1 MIRRV
6 RIGCCALALGLACA
20 VPATAQSLTQRG
32 FVDVGLALFP
42 QAAPGDR
49 TQATLD
55 VLVREELFAR
65 PRRWLQVAGGVE
77 VRGNT
82 HAQVERVWR
91 LDLGDRRERRPMLG
105 VRRLTATVTRGPL
118 TIDVGKQFIRWGKA
132 DIVTPTDHFAPR
144 DFLTVIDAG
153 FLAVPAARIVA
164 QRGAETLDVV
174 WQPRFTPSRLPLVD
188 QRWTV
193 RPTGSDGVRLLPS
206 ALALPTRDQVGARWS
221 HTGDGYEF
229 SVSGFD
235 GINHLPNLVA
245 VPAATVR
252 DLLLLRDYPRVRS
265 FGADAAWPTRWF
277 TLKGEAAVFR
287 ARDSNADDYVLYVV
301 QVERQTGEWLLLG
314 GYAGEVVTTRRVPT
328 PFAPDRGLTRAV
340 VARASYTVDSNRSV
354 TLESAVRQNGHGV
367 YVKGEYSQA
376 RGAHWRA
383 TVSGVVLAGRSDD
396 FLGQYRRNSNLTLS
410 LRYSF

>member
-1 MIRRV
+1 MTGRCRT
-6 RIGCCALALGLACA
+6 AWLACA
-20 VPATAQSLTQRG
+20 LLWAAARPAAAQVVSQRG

-42 QAAPGDR
+42 QEAPADR
-49 TQATLD
+49 TRATLD

-65 PRRWLQVAGGVE
+65 PRPWLQFAGGVE

-82 HAQVERVWR
+82 HDQVERAWR

-105 VRRLTATVTRGPL
+105 LRRLTATVTRGPL
-118 TIDVGKQFIRWGKA
+118 TLDVGKQFIRWGTA

-144 DFLTVIDAG
+144 DFLTVIDAP
-153 FLAVPAARIVA
+153 FLAVPAVRAVV
-164 QRGAETLDVV
+164 QKGADTLDVV
-174 WQPRFTPSRLPLVD
+174 WQPRVTPSRLPLIE

-193 RPTGSDGVRLLPS
+193 LPSGAGGVRLTSAALTLP
-206 ALALPTRDQVGARWS
+206 ARDQFGARWG

-229 SVSGFD
+229 SLSAFD
-235 GINHLPNLVA
+235 GLNHLPNVAA
-245 VPAATVR
+245 VPAANVR
-252 DLLLLRDYPRVRS
+252 ELLVLRDYPRVRS

-287 ARDSNADDYVLYVV
+287 ARDGNADDYLLYVL
-301 QVERQTGEWLLLG
+301 QLERQTGEWLLLG

-328 PFAPDRGLTRAV
+328 PFAPDRGLTRAF
-340 VARASYTVDSNRSV
+340 VARASYTVDANRSAAV
-354 TLESAVRQNGHGV
+354 ETAVRQNGHGV

-376 RGAHWRA
+376 RGAHWR
-383 TVSGVVLAGRSDD
+383 TTLSGVALGGRADD
-396 FLGQYRRNSNLTLS
+396 FLGQYRRNSHLTLS

>member
-1 MIRRV
+1 MTARPLAAALV
-6 RIGCCALALGLACA
+6 FALYWTCA
-20 VPATAQSLTQRG
+20 ATAGAQSLTQRG

-42 QAAPGDR
+42 QDVPADR

-65 PRRWLQVAGGVE
+65 PRSWLQFAGGID

-82 HAQVERVWR
+82 HGQVARAWR
-91 LDLGDRRERRPMLG
+91 LDLGDRREPRPMLG
-105 VRRLTATVTRGPL
+105 VRRLTATVSRGPL

-144 DFLTVIDAG
+144 DFLNVIDAP
-153 FLAVPAARIVA
+153 FLAVPAVRVVA
-164 QRGAETLDVV
+164 QKGADTLDVV
-174 WQPRFTPSRLPLVD
+174 WQPRFTPSRLPLLD

-193 RPTGSDGVRLLPS
+193 LPS
-206 ALALPTRDQVGARWS
+206 GLEGARLVESALSLPTRDQIGARWG
-221 HTGDGYEF
+221 HTGEGVEF
-229 SVSGFD
+229 SVSAFD
-235 GINHLPNLVA
+235 GVNHLPNVVALPVANVPELLV
-245 VPAATVR
+245 
-252 DLLLLRDYPRVRS
+252 LRDYPRLRS

-277 TLKGEAAVFR
+277 TLKGEAALFR
-287 ARDSNADDYVLYVV
+287 ARDTNADDYMLYVL

-314 GYAGEVVTTRRVPT
+314 GYAGEVVTTRRVAPR
-328 PFAPDRGLTRAV
+328 FAPDRGLTRAV

-354 TLESAVRQNGHGV
+354 AIESAVRQNGHGV

-383 TVSGVVLAGRSDD
+383 TVSGVALGGRSDD
-396 FLGQYRRNSNLTLS
+396 FLGQYRRNSHLTLS